1 MYTDR
6 SNKETSE
13 KLKWTK
19 KVHTEGTNKEKTV
32 TSNIIYRILGSSN
45 NTIRWVQLGSSKRGA
60 GQPKK
65 NLKSRLMSWPDPS
78 LTWQ

>member
-32 TSNIIYRILGSSN
+32 TSNIIYRIINEIPTYLDK
-45 NTIRWVQLGSSKRGA
+45 IPIAVF
-60 GQPKK
+60 PKTTVIDK
-65 NLKSRLMSWPDPS
+65 ILDIL
-78 LTWQ
+78 L